1 MEENRDHLDLANQPK
16 VRKYLTTT
24 RTIHPEVILFSAT
37 VGKINRRGKMQTRV
51 LLITSLT
58 IFNLKESKIYI

>member
-16 VRKYLTTT
+16 ARKHLTSTGTT
-24 RTIHPEVILFSAT
+24 HSEIILFSAT
-37 VGKINRRGKMQTRV
+37 LGKINRRGKVQTRV